1 MKNDNLVEKLLTEI
15 GRSTLTIDEISVRS
29 GVAVSTIVGWLYGGI
44 IPSEQK
50 ANAVLSVLAK

>member
-15 GRSTLTIDEISVRS
+15 GRSTLTIDEISAKS

-44 IPSEQK
+44 IPSERK
-50 ANAVLSVLAK
+50 ANAVLVAITK